1 MQSNLWKDLVAEFFG
16 TFTLV
21 TIGCGAVLLGAAN
34 GGNNLASSL
43 VFGLALIVAIYAW
56 GAHSGGHFNP
66 AVSLGAAVA
75 GEMDWMR
82 MIAYWIVQ
90 IVAGIAAAAVLVG
103 FFGTGSGVGASSG
116 EFTTSNKLKAVLLEA
131 LLTFFLVL
139 AFLFT
144 TRGSSASI
152 VAGFVIGLTLAAAMF
167 VGLPW
172 TGGSMNPARS
182 FGPAIFAG
190 QLNTVWIYLLGPL
203 IGALI
208 AALLYRAYSTT
219 WCMDKRLQ
227 NLDTK
232 TASRVVSDKVTTTFH
247 RIGNSVAS
255 AMPTSFAPR

>member
-1 MQSNLWKDLVAEFFG
+1 MQNLWKSLVAEFFG

-21 TIGCGAVLLGAAN
+21 TIGCGAVLLGASN
-34 GGNNLASSL
+34 GGNNMVSALA
-43 VFGLALIVAIYAW
+43 FGLALIAAIYTW
-56 GAHSGGHFNP
+56 GAQSGGHFNP
-66 AVSLGAAVA
+66 AISLGAAVS

-82 MIAYWIVQ
+82 MFAYWIVQ

-103 FFGTGSGVGASSG
+103 FFGTASGVGASTG
-116 EFTTSNKLKAVLLEA
+116 EWTTTNKLKAVLLEA

-203 IGALI
+203 IGAVI
-208 AALLYRAYSTT
+208 AALLYRAYSST

-227 NLDTK
+227 NVDTQA
-232 TASRVVSDKVTTTFH
+232 ASQVISDKISTTFH
-247 RIGNSVAS
+247 RVGNSMAS
-255 AMPTSFAPR
+255 AMPVAFTPK